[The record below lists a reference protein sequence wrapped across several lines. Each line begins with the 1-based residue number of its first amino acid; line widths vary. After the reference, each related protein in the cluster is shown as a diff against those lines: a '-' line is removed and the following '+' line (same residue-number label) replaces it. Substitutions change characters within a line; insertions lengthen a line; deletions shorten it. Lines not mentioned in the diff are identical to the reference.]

1 MTLRVHVRHI
11 RVQNLRYCS
20 RGSRLWFK
28 LHNLDW
34 ADFVANGIPE
44 EILIN
49 TGDAMAL
56 AAVDEARKEW
66 AEKAENQR

>member
-1 MTLRVHVRHI
+1 MTVIVFARHI
-11 RVQNLRYCS
+11 KSPNLKYCS
-20 RGSRLWFK
+20 RGARLWFK

-34 ADFVANGIPE
+34 GDFVANGLSE

-56 AAVDEARKEW
+56 AAVDEARREW
-66 AEKAENQR
+66 AAKAENPQ

>member
-1 MTLRVHVRHI
+1 MSLIVHTRHLRT
-11 RVQNLRYCS
+11 QNLRYCS

-34 ADFVANGIPE
+34 SDFVANGISA

-56 AAVDEARKEW
+56 AAVNEARKEW
-66 AEKAENQR
+66 VEKAENQQ

>member
-1 MTLRVHVRHI
+1 MTLRVYVRHI

-34 ADFVANGIPE
+34 ADFVTNGLPE

-66 AEKAENQR
+66 AAKAENQQ

>member
-1 MTLRVHVRHI
+1 MTIRVHVRHI
-11 RVQNLRYCS
+11 RGQNLNYCS

-34 ADFVANGIPE
+34 GEFVRNGLPADV
-44 EILIN
+44 LIK

-56 AAVDEARKEW
+56 AAVDEAKKEW
-66 AEKAENQR
+66 AEKAENQQ